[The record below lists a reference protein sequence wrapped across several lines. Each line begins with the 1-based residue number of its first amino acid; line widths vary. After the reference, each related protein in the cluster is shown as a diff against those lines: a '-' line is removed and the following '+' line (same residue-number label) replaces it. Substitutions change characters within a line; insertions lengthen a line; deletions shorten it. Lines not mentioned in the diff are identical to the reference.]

1 MLVVFDVIG
10 TTVVDDGLITRA
22 LVDTLCSV
30 GVEVNSSQLAEVRG
44 RSKRD
49 AIAHL
54 LGRGSTA
61 DDDARSI
68 YTTFQGRVADALARR
83 GASAMPGAESL
94 FGQLRADGIRVAL
107 TTGLGGEM
115 TRLLL
120 GSLGWTAHGV
130 VDAIISG
137 DDVAQGRPAPYLI
150 FHAMEAVGAVSPR
163 HVACVGDTAS
173 DLHAGQHAGAR
184 WNIGVLSGAHDR
196 QMLEAAPHTHIVA
209 SIADVRSTW
218 G

>member
-1 MLVVFDVIG
+1 MVVFDVIG

-22 LVDTLCSV
+22 LVDTLRSAS
-30 GVEVNSSQLAEVRG
+30 VEVDRSQLAEVRG

-49 AIAHL
+49 ALAHL
-54 LGRGSTA
+54 LGRESRA

-68 YTTFQGRVADALARR
+68 YTKFQARVSSALARR
-83 GASAMPGAESL
+83 GASAMPGAELL

-107 TTGLGGEM
+107 TTGLDGEV

-120 GSLGWTAHGV
+120 DSLGWVVPGV
-130 VDAIISG
+130 VDAVICG
-137 DDVAQGRPAPYLI
+137 DDVARGRPAPYLI
-150 FHAMEAVGAVSPR
+150 FRAMEAVGEVSPR
-163 HVACVGDTAS
+163 RVASVGDTAS
-173 DLHAGQHAGAR
+173 DLHASHHAGAR

-196 QMLEAAPHTHIVA
+196 QTLEAAPHTHIVA
-209 SIADVRSTW
+209 SVADVRATW